1 MTESANTD
9 TAGGPDFLALVS
21 DLRLLVKRQQ
31 DATIAE
37 AARRNAS
44 AVMAKAAEA
53 FAHGRITAH
62 DLNRLHAIRL
72 RLDASLPEWD
82 RS

>member
-1 MTESANTD
+1 MSDDASTPPARPEFD
-9 TAGGPDFLALVS
+9 RVVFELRALVR
-21 DLRLLVKRQQ
+21 DQHIAK
-31 DATIAE
+31 AE

-53 FAHGRITAH
+53 FAEGRITAH
-62 DLNRLHAIRL
+62 DLTRLHAIRL
-72 RLDASLPEWD
+72 RLDATLPEWD